1 MDLTSWPARRHW
13 GGCSGNAP
21 ANEPAGR
28 RTRKA
33 ARHRPKAVRHG
44 PKAVDDRPKAVDHR
58 PKAVDQTS
66 PDQLTRS

>member
-21 ANEPAGR
+21 ANEP
-28 RTRKA
+28 
-33 ARHRPKAVRHG
+33 AVRHG